1 MPYPGGQIYPNNVV
15 PYGSS
20 SSLLGANVLP
30 VSFHSPPAPQ
40 NAHHHQPPPEQHQSP
55 HTPSPSLSKRK
66 SEETSGST
74 GPRKR
79 RQYVPIGSGL
89 DGIERDEADLGPNGG
104 PKHWTDGEKD
114 TLFHWLLDN
123 DKNWDMFRSK
133 MNTVFRDVRVFG
145 LAISRVLKGC
155 CAGCDAGVR
164 LAEVV
169 HGAQELLSSE
179 RRNVQANIRV

>member
-1 MPYPGGQIYPNNVV
+1 M
-15 PYGSS
+15 
-20 SSLLGANVLP
+20 
-30 VSFHSPPAPQ
+30 
-40 NAHHHQPPPEQHQSP
+40 
-55 HTPSPSLSKRK
+55 
-66 SEETSGST
+66 
-74 GPRKR
+74 
-79 RQYVPIGSGL
+79 PIGSGL

>member
-1 MPYPGGQIYPNNVV
+1 MPHPLCGALGVSLTAVPHLRCQSNPPGGSYTPASPVPYGSQIYPSNVV

-30 VSFHSPPAPQ
+30 VPFHSPPPPQ
-40 NAHHHQPPPEQHQSP
+40 NAPPPTQQPTEQHDQSPRVP
-55 HTPSPSLSKRK
+55 HTPTPGSKRK
-66 SEETSGST
+66 PEDTSGST

-104 PKHWTDGEKD
+104 PKHWTDNEKD

-133 MNTVFRDVRVFG
+133 MNTVFRDVSM
-145 LAISRVLKGC
+145 LVLLIG
-155 CAGCDAGVR
+155 
-164 LAEVV
+164 
-169 HGAQELLSSE
+169 
-179 RRNVQANIRV
+179 